1 MEETVASASSE
12 STEKDLMALRQKQIA
27 LKDKI
32 TLLKQLD
39 IDGQII
45 DVISDSNDEDVD
57 NQVCKEIEECDEIIA
72 EFEKTLLIVKATL
85 RKFGTGGEQIGSLLK
100 STQPSNEENL
110 NDSCTCTSTSAAL
123 PPPRRM
129 APEVISMQT
138 AI

>member
-12 STEKDLMALRQKQIA
+12 STEKDLMALRQEQIA

-72 EFEKTLLIVKATL
+72 EFEKTLLTVKATL
-85 RKFGTGGEQIGSLLK
+85 RKFGTSGEQSGSLLK
-100 STQPSNEENL
+100 STQPSNE
-110 NDSCTCTSTSAAL
+110 
-123 PPPRRM
+123 
-129 APEVISMQT
+129 
-138 AI
+138 